1 MSKNNINENELK
13 ARQDLAAA
21 YRLADYFGFSEGID
35 NHLSMSLPDQENQYL
50 LIPYGL
56 HWSEVTAS
64 SLLVVDGEGNKISGK
79 GYAEP
84 TAFLIHGA
92 VHNANSKNTCVM
104 HTHMESALAI
114 TMIEEGRLL
123 MADQNACRF
132 YDNISYLDDYEGLVL
147 DKFAA
152 KPIGEAMVKNDILFL
167 ANHGVIVT
175 GKTIYEAW
183 ESLYYIEKA
192 SRAQLLAMS
201 LGKNIK
207 TIKGQIAKK
216 VANQVKEEAEGES
229 ANSYRH
235 FEALKRLLVNNGHE
249 DYLN

>member
-1 MSKNNINENELK
+1 MKKNELLV
-13 ARQDLAAA
+13 RQNLAAA

-35 NHLSMSLPDQENQYL
+35 NHLTMSLPEEEDKYL

-64 SLLVVDGEGNKISGK
+64 SLIIVDGNGNKVSGD

-92 VHNANSKNTCVM
+92 VHNSSKKNKCVM
-104 HTHMESALAI
+104 HTHMQSALAI
-114 TMIEEGRLL
+114 TMQEDGRLL

-132 YDNISYLDDYEGLVL
+132 YDSIFYLDNYEGLVL
-147 DKFAA
+147 DKQTAL
-152 KPIGEAMVKNDILFL
+152 PIGDACKEKNIVFL

-175 GKTIYEAW
+175 GESIHEAW
-183 ESLYYIEKA
+183 ESLYYLEQACKA
-192 SRAQLLAMS
+192 QNTAMS
-201 LGKNIK
+201 TGKKIK
-207 TIKGQIAKK
+207 IINGQIAKK
-216 VANQVKEEAEGES
+216 VSMQIKEEVKSES

-235 FEALKRLLVNNGHE
+235 FEALKRMLIKNGHE
-249 DYLN
+249 DYLD